1 MLELM
6 VQICRQVDD
15 AQPGWGECKLTDAL
29 GDEHLFVEKIPV
41 VTQAPL
47 ASPSSYP
54 QPGVI
59 ACTIIKRHD
68 DTDGNTIVEVDTLT
82 PWGVTSMSG
91 RHRFKVLPA
100 QLRDPNPTSDG

>member
-15 AQPGWGECKLTDAL
+15 AQPGWVECKLTDAL
-29 GDEHLFVEKIPV
+29 GGEHLFVEKIPV

-47 ASPSSYP
+47 ASPNNYP

-59 ACTIIKRHD
+59 VRTIIKGHD
-68 DTDGNTIVEVDTLT
+68 DSTIVEVDTLT
-82 PWGVTSMSG
+82 PWGVTSITG
-91 RHRFKVLPA
+91 RHRFEVLPA
-100 QLRDPNPTSDG
+100 QLRDPNPPTDR